1 MGTSKA
7 ERIYDRLAPLYDFWS
22 LLTETVPEQQALR
35 VAGLKPGESVL
46 EVALGTGKLFA
57 EILQT
62 TGLKRCVG
70 VDLSNRM
77 LRRARRR
84 ALALGTN
91 LALCRPDARRLP
103 FADSSFDA
111 ILCCYMLDLLAEED
125 TRGVLGEFHRV
136 LKPGGRLSALIMA
149 EQARV
154 FNALWMWIY
163 RHAPALVG
171 GCRPVA
177 LAPLLEA
184 EGWRLELHERLTQ
197 SGFRSALFLAR
208 PTGPES
214 RSA

>member
-7 ERIYDRLAPLYDFWS
+7 ERIYDRLAPPYDFWS

-91 LALCRPDARRLP
+91 PALCRADARRLP

-163 RHAPALVG
+163 RRAPALVG